1 MSEGVE
7 NIRLPGAR
15 VVRNSANRLT
25 LGRLAWT
32 MAVLIGALILISL
45 VAVAVG
51 SEHVS
56 LASICRICW
65 AGITG
70 HAASVP
76 GYQVSIIAD
85 VRLPRILTA
94 VTVGA
99 ALSVAGAAYQGLLKN
114 PLADPYILG
123 VSTGA
128 AVGAIVAT
136 IFAESILVGRPIAA
150 FVGAVLTMAAVYG
163 LGQGGR
169 GSQSDRLVLSG
180 IITNTF
186 LSSVVI
192 FLLTASS
199 GSQLRSIFSWL
210 IGDLSGTT
218 ELLPL
223 VGGIA
228 VVGIV
233 VVFLNARSLNL
244 LMIGDQDAQAL
255 GVEVRRVRFVMF
267 AAASLITGAVVA
279 ISGVIGF
286 VGLVVPHAVRMVC
299 GSDNRIV
306 IPASGLVG
314 ASFLLLA
321 DLIARTVLSPRE
333 IHIGVITA
341 LIGAPVFVYLLRRSA

>member
-1 MSEGVE
+1 MQNVALQDTP
-7 NIRLPGAR
+7 IAR
-15 VVRNSANRLT
+15 SRWDRLT
-25 LGRLAWT
+25 PRRLAAT
-32 MAVLIGALILISL
+32 IAILVCALLLISV
-45 VAVAVG
+45 VAVAIG

-56 LASICRICW
+56 LSAILKICW
-65 AGITG
+65 AELTG
-70 HAASVP
+70 RPTVVP
-76 GYQVSIIAD
+76 GEQVSIVAD
-85 VRLPRILTA
+85 VRIPRVLTA
-94 VTVGA
+94 VVVGA

-128 AVGAIVAT
+128 AVGAIIAT
-136 IFAESILVGRPIAA
+136 IFAGSILVGRPIAA
-150 FVGAVLTMAAVYG
+150 FAGSVITMAAVYG
-163 LGQGGR
+163 LGQKAQ
-169 GSQSDRLVLSG
+169 GSSSDRLILSG

-218 ELLPL
+218 GPLPL
-223 VGGIA
+223 VALVVIAGIA
-228 VVGIV
+228 A
-233 VVFLNARSLNL
+233 VFLNARSLNL
-244 LMIGDQDAQAL
+244 LMVGDEDARAL
-255 GVEVRRVRFVMF
+255 GVDVRRVRFIMF
-267 AAASLITGAVVA
+267 GAASLITGAVVS

-299 GSDNRIV
+299 GSDNRVV

-321 DLIARTVLSPRE
+321 DLVARTIMSPRE

-341 LIGAPVFVYLLRRSA
+341 LIGAPIFIYLLRRTN

>member
-1 MSEGVE
+1 MV
-7 NIRLPGAR
+7 NIALQETAIAR
-15 VVRNSANRLT
+15 SRWERLT
-25 LGRLAWT
+25 LGRLAGT
-32 MAVLIGALILISL
+32 IALLVGVLILISL

-56 LASICRICW
+56 LSTIWKICW
-65 AGITG
+65 AELTRGTP
-70 HAASVP
+70 SVP
-76 GYQVSIIAD
+76 GDQVSIIAG
-85 VRLPRILTA
+85 VRIPRVLTA
-94 VTVGA
+94 IVVGA

-128 AVGAIVAT
+128 AVGAIIAT
-136 IFAESILVGRPIAA
+136 IFARSILLGRPLAA
-150 FVGAVLTMAAVYG
+150 FVGAVLTMAAVYS
-163 LGQGGR
+163 LGQKNQ
-169 GSQSDRLVLSG
+169 GSASDRLILSG

-192 FLLTASS
+192 FLLTRS
-199 GSQLRSIFSWL
+199 GSQLRQIFAWL
-210 IGDLSGTT
+210 IGDLSDPTG
-218 ELLPL
+218 LLPL
-223 VGGIA
+223 VA
-228 VVGIV
+228 VVVAIGIGA
-233 VVFLNARSLNL
+233 VFLNSRSLNL
-244 LMIGDQDAQAL
+244 LMIGDEDARAL
-255 GVEVRRVRFVMF
+255 GVEVRRVRFILF

-306 IPASGLVG
+306 IPASSLVG

-321 DLIARTVLSPRE
+321 DLIARTIMSPQE

-341 LIGAPVFVYLLRRSA
+341 LIGAPVFVYLLRRTT

>member
-7 NIRLPGAR
+7 NISPAIAAVNGR
-15 VVRNSANRLT
+15 ANRLT
-25 LGRLAWT
+25 VGRLART
-32 MAVLIGALILISL
+32 MAILIGVLILISF
-45 VAVAVG
+45 VAIAVG
-51 SEHVS
+51 SEHVGLNS
-56 LASICRICW
+56 ILSICW
-65 AGITG
+65 SFITG
-70 HAASVP
+70 HPASAP
-76 GYQVSIIAD
+76 GTQVSIIAD

-94 VTVGA
+94 IVVGA

-136 IFAESILVGRPIAA
+136 VFAESILVGRPIAA
-150 FVGAVLTMAAVYG
+150 FVGAILTMAAVYG
-163 LGQGGR
+163 LGHRER
-169 GSQSDRLVLSG
+169 GSSSDRLILSG

-210 IGDLSGTT
+210 IGDLSGTNA
-218 ELLPL
+218 LLPL
-223 VGGIA
+223 VVAI
-228 VVGIV
+228 VVIGV
-233 VVFLNARSLNL
+233 AVVFLNARSLNL
-244 LMIGDQDAQAL
+244 LMIGDQDARAL
-255 GVEVRRVRFVMF
+255 GVEVRRVRIIMF

-321 DLIARTVLSPRE
+321 DLVARTILSPRE

>member
-1 MSEGVE
+1 V
-7 NIRLPGAR
+7 NIALQETA
-15 VVRNSANRLT
+15 VVRNRWERLT
-25 LGRLAWT
+25 PGRLAWT
-32 MAVLIGALILISL
+32 IAILIGVLVLISF

-56 LASICRICW
+56 LATIWKICW
-65 AGITG
+65 AELTG
-70 HAASVP
+70 SVARVP
-76 GYQVSIIAD
+76 GEQVSIIAD
-85 VRLPRILTA
+85 VRIPRVLTA
-94 VTVGA
+94 IVVGA

-136 IFAESILVGRPIAA
+136 IFAGSILLGRPLAA
-150 FVGAVLTMAAVYG
+150 FIGAVLTMAAVYA
-163 LGQGGR
+163 LGQKDR
-169 GSQSDRLVLSG
+169 GSSSDRLVLAG

-210 IGDLSGTT
+210 IGGLSGTMG
-218 ELLPL
+218 LLTL
-223 VGGIA
+223 VA
-228 VVGIV
+228 VVVAVGISA
-233 VVFLNARSLNL
+233 VFLNARSLNL
-244 LMIGDQDAQAL
+244 LMIGDEDARAL
-255 GVEVRRVRFVMF
+255 GVEVRRVRFMMF

-321 DLIARTVLSPRE
+321 DLIARTIMAPRE

-341 LIGAPVFVYLLRRSA
+341 LIGAPVFVYLLRRTT

>member
-7 NIRLPGAR
+7 NIGLPIAAAAGGR
-15 VVRNSANRLT
+15 NRLT
-25 LGRLAWT
+25 AGRLAWT
-32 MAVLIGALILISL
+32 IALLIGVLILISL
-45 VAVAVG
+45 VAIAVG

-56 LASICRICW
+56 LVSIWRICW
-65 AGITG
+65 AALTG
-70 HAASVP
+70 RSASVP

-94 VTVGA
+94 VVVGA

-136 IFAESILVGRPIAA
+136 VFAESILVGRPIAA
-150 FVGAVLTMAAVYG
+150 FAGAILTMAAVYG
-163 LGQGGR
+163 LGQKER
-169 GSQSDRLVLSG
+169 GSSSDRLILAG

-218 ELLPL
+218 SLLPL
-223 VGGIA
+223 VVAIVVAGIA
-228 VVGIV
+228 

-255 GVEVRRVRFVMF
+255 GVEVRRVRLIMF

-321 DLIARTVLSPRE
+321 DLIARTILSPRE
-333 IHIGVITA
+333 IHIGVISA

>member
-1 MSEGVE
+1 MSEGAE
-7 NIRLPGAR
+7 NISLAIAAVNGR
-15 VVRNSANRLT
+15 ANRLT
-25 LGRLAWT
+25 VGRLART
-32 MAVLIGALILISL
+32 MAILIGVLILISL
-45 VAVAVG
+45 VAIAVG
-51 SEHVS
+51 SEHVGLNS
-56 LASICRICW
+56 ILSICW
-65 AGITG
+65 SLITG
-70 HAASVP
+70 HPASAP
-76 GYQVSIIAD
+76 TEQVSIIAG

-94 VTVGA
+94 IVVGA

-136 IFAESILVGRPIAA
+136 VFAESILVGRPIAA
-150 FVGAVLTMAAVYG
+150 FVGAILTMAAVYG
-163 LGQGGR
+163 LGYRER
-169 GSQSDRLVLSG
+169 GSSSDRLILSG
-180 IITNTF
+180 IIINTF

-210 IGDLSGTT
+210 IGDLSGTP

-223 VGGIA
+223 VVAIVVIGIA
-228 VVGIV
+228 

-255 GVEVRRVRFVMF
+255 GVEVWRVRIIMF

-279 ISGVIGF
+279 KSGVIGF

-321 DLIARTVLSPRE
+321 DLVARTILSPRE